1 MPPQIG
7 QLKALTKLNLYGCP
21 LKELPPQI
29 TTAVLNTSAA
39 TPVPHHTRAPTGAR
53 LALLARSKPQQ
64 HGIITTLHK
73 RD

>member
-29 TTAVLNTSAA
+29 GQ
-39 TPVPHHTRAPTGAR
+39 PK
-53 LALLARSKPQQ
+53 AL
-64 HGIITTLHK
+64 TTLDLSHCK
-73 RD
+73 QLKELPAPNRAASLVR